1 MELKEMQIRWLKEIR
16 NEMKIDLGN
25 EQGKQTNG
33 TFAEIIEKEKKTSIK
48 LKLNLEATLG

>member
-48 LKLNLEATLG
+48 LKLNLKTTLG